1 MFDGTYIEGEVPK
14 AVQQAYRNRKGR
26 TSQNILCACDF
37 DMGFT
42 FVAAG
47 WEGTAHDSKVLEN
60 ALVEPTSQ
68 FPFPPHGNFK
78 LHP

>member
-1 MFDGTYIEGEVPK
+1 
-14 AVQQAYRNRKGR
+14 VQQTYRNRKGR
-26 TSQNILCACDF
+26 TSQNVLCACDF
-37 DMGFT
+37 DMWFT
-42 FVAAG
+42 FVAAS

-68 FPFPPHGNFK
+68 FPFSPLGNFK